1 MRLIASLL
9 LGLFAASAAPFAA
22 GQEYPSRPV
31 KIVVPN
37 APAGVSDIAARI
49 LGNRISEFWKQPVL
63 VENRAGAGG
72 LIGSEFVAKAAPDGY
87 TLLMGAVGEF
97 ATSQHL
103 YTKYPV
109 NPLKDFTPIVL
120 VSDAPMV
127 FAANAGAPFNTIK
140 EMIAYA
146 NSRPEGLAYGT
157 AGIGSLSHLI
167 AARFAFESRTKML
180 NVPYKGGGPAGAA
193 LAGGEVLV
201 APLAASSAIP
211 FVKSGRV
218 KMIAVTTARRL
229 ALAPDWP
236 TVSESGVP
244 GFDATNWTALAA
256 PTGTPREVIAKINA
270 DANRALK
277 MPDVRERLAAV
288 TTEAVG
294 STPEEAAAKIRD
306 ESERYGKLIKL
317 INIKRD

>member
-1 MRLIASLL
+1 MRLIASLF
-9 LGLFAASAAPFAA
+9 LGLVSAFAATFAT

-49 LGNRISEFWKQPVL
+49 LGNRLSEFWKQPVL

-72 LIGSEFVAKAAPDGY
+72 LIGSEFVAKSAPDGY

-103 YTKYPV
+103 YAKSPV

-127 FAANAGAPFNTIK
+127 FAANAGAPFNTIG
-140 EMIAYA
+140 EMLVYA
-146 NSRPEGLAYGT
+146 SARPEGLAYGS
-157 AGIGSLSHLI
+157 AGMGSLSHLI
-167 AARFAFESRTKML
+167 AERFAFETRTKL
-180 NVPYKGGGPAGAA
+180 LHVPYKGGGPAGVA

-211 FVKSGRV
+211 YVKSGRV
-218 KMIAVTTARRL
+218 KMIAVTAARRL
-229 ALAPDWP
+229 TLAPDWP

-244 GFDATNWTALAA
+244 GFEATNWTALAA
-256 PTGTPREVIAKINA
+256 PAGTPRDIIAKINA
-270 DANRALK
+270 DTNRALG
-277 MPDVRERLAAV
+277 MADVRERMAGLS
-288 TTEAVG
+288 TEAVG
-294 STPEEAAAKIRD
+294 STPEQAAAKIRD
-306 ESERYGKLIKL
+306 ESERYGRLIRLLK
-317 INIKRD
+317 IKRD